1 MAVILSQGFW
11 WSYFDAPFGGLTLTS
26 GSDCLLVADAMCV
39 LALQTCSFILYLG
52 LGNSNPVQ
60 TYSSRKRVVVGQS
73 ILKSSEA
80 IMPSGLAGSRCSNHV
95 IKDVS
100 FALTTSMSP
109 CILRQSLPS
118 WWQEAPRPP
127 KLIVCIWK
135 SQSCSQSPSQNPGVS
150 HARVPQPTTMA
161 NSRWCS
167 DYQDWVT
174 CIFSGLEGGGS
185 AHHGHWR
192 MNILCREDG
201 VLLSKERRAGVCSH
215 ITLERLPLPSVH
227 GGHCCYRRSTVN
239 SSVWEPGA
247 QTPWFQMLALSLVPG
262 WL

>member
-1 MAVILSQGFW
+1 MLDKSHSLPFSPLNNQEGGLFVSLGGRIHTQNKQYMTVIVSPRFC
-11 WSYFDAPFGGLTLTS
+11 WSYFDEPFGGLTLTS

-80 IMPSGLAGSRCSNHV
+80 IMPSGFAGSRCSNHV

-127 KLIVCIWK
+127 KLIVCI
-135 SQSCSQSPSQNPGVS
+135 
-150 HARVPQPTTMA
+150 
-161 NSRWCS
+161 
-167 DYQDWVT
+167 
-174 CIFSGLEGGGS
+174 
-185 AHHGHWR
+185 
-192 MNILCREDG
+192 
-201 VLLSKERRAGVCSH
+201 
-215 ITLERLPLPSVH
+215 
-227 GGHCCYRRSTVN
+227 
-239 SSVWEPGA
+239 
-247 QTPWFQMLALSLVPG
+247 
-262 WL
+262 